1 MTLGPISFRPALPAS
16 GFLTQHFAASP
27 FCHSTSVGVLLTVAP
42 IQGYGTT
49 EAITVAGGILTMV
62 RSLVGQTGVSL
73 VQALGPARVV
83 AQGRA
88 VQVQA
93 VAWAR
98 VAAQARAAAVASVRN
113 LLPTQRRR
121 FENLLMKC
129 LLAEVNSQ

>member
-1 MTLGPISFRPALPAS
+1 MTPGPISFRPALPAS
-16 GFLTQHFAASP
+16 GFLTRHFAASP

-42 IQGYGTT
+42 IQEYGTT
-49 EAITVAGGILTMV
+49 EAITVAGGIHMV

-73 VQALGPARVV
+73 VQALGPAGVV
-83 AQGRA
+83 AQGRG

-98 VAAQARAAAVASVRN
+98 VAAQGRAAAVASVRHR
-113 LLPTQRRR
+113 LPTQRRR

>member
-1 MTLGPISFRPALPAS
+1 MTPGPISFRPALPAS
-16 GFLTQHFAASP
+16 GFLTRHFAASP

-49 EAITVAGGILTMV
+49 EAITVAGGILMV

-83 AQGRA
+83 
-88 VQVQA
+88 
-93 VAWAR
+93 
-98 VAAQARAAAVASVRN
+98 AQARAAAVASVRN